1 MEWHYNNCVVSDD
14 KDLLDLEIIYNLLKP
29 TYWANDR
36 NKETIKHSIENSF
49 SFGVYLENK
58 QIGFARVVSD
68 QAIFSW
74 ILDVVIDSEYQG
86 RGIGSFLMQCILE
99 HPLLKNTKFALATK
113 DAQPFY
119 ETFNFTERPCMVRK
133 LTKDEQ

>member
-1 MEWHYNNCVVSDD
+1 MEWHHNNYVISDD
-14 KDLLDLEIIYNLLKP
+14 KYLLNLDIIYNLLKP

-36 NKETIKHSIENSF
+36 SKETIKHSINNSF

-68 QAIFSW
+68 QAVFSW
-74 ILDVVIDSEYQG
+74 ILDVVIDPEYQG
-86 RGIGSFLMQCILE
+86 RGVGSILMQYILE
-99 HPLLKNTKFALATK
+99 HPSLKKTKFALATK

-119 ETFNFTERPCMVRK
+119 ETFNFIERPCMVRRIA
-133 LTKDEQ
+133 KDEQ